1 MNDSRNFEV
10 YFDFDN
16 TITDFDVLDD
26 VIQRFSINEDWKRAE
41 TSWEAGEIGS
51 RECLE
56 LQLSQVR
63 VTVAALQ
70 DHLDSIKIDPAFHG
84 IIDLLCAHN
93 IEPVIVSDS
102 FRLIIDR
109 VLGNNGVKGLRI
121 LANELRLEGDQP
133 VLAFPHFNA
142 ICSKCANCKTSH
154 LVNRRRPAGTK
165 KIYVGDGRS
174 DICPAGFCEILFA
187 KDSLLRHYQKIRK
200 DCIPFEDLGTVY
212 TNLQRLL
219 Q

>member
-1 MNDSRNFEV
+1 MNVPRNFEI
-10 YFDFDN
+10 FLDFDN

-26 VIQRFSINEDWKRAE
+26 VIERFSLNEDWRKAE
-41 TSWEAGEIGS
+41 AAWEAGEIGS

-63 VTVAALQ
+63 MTDAALR
-70 DHLDSIKIDPAFHG
+70 DYLDSIKIDAAFGPMLDFLRVHG
-84 IIDLLCAHN
+84 

-102 FRLIIDR
+102 FRLIIDH
-109 VLGNNGVKGLRI
+109 VLANNGVRGLKVF
-121 LANELRLEGDQP
+121 ANELRLEGDCP
-133 VLAFPHFNA
+133 VLDFPYFQS
-142 ICSKCANCKTSH
+142 ICSTCANCKTSH
-154 LVNRRRPAGTK
+154 LFKRNRPAGTQ

-187 KDSLLRHYQKIRK
+187 KDTLLRHYQAIRK
-200 DCIPFEDLGTVY
+200 DCIAFENLGTVY
-212 TNLQRLL
+212 THLQHLI

>member
-1 MNDSRNFEV
+1 MNASRNFEI

-26 VIQRFSINEDWKRAE
+26 IIQRFSTNDDWKRAE
-41 TSWEAGEIGS
+41 AAWESGEIGS

-56 LQLSQVR
+56 KQLSQMR
-63 VTVAALQ
+63 MTAGALRNY
-70 DHLDSIKIDPAFHG
+70 LDSVKIDSFFRP
-84 IIDLLCAHN
+84 ILELLNAHH

-109 VLGNNGVKGLRI
+109 ILENNGVMGLTV
-121 LANELRLEGDQP
+121 LANDLRMEGEQP
-133 VLAFPHFNA
+133 VPEFPYYQS
-142 ICSKCANCKTSH
+142 ICCGCANCKTSH
-154 LVNRRRPAGTK
+154 LFKRNRPEGTK

-187 KDSLLRHYQKIRK
+187 KGGLLRHYQEIGKE
-200 DCIPFEDLGTVY
+200 CIPFENLGAVHTH
-212 TNLQRLL
+212 LQHLL